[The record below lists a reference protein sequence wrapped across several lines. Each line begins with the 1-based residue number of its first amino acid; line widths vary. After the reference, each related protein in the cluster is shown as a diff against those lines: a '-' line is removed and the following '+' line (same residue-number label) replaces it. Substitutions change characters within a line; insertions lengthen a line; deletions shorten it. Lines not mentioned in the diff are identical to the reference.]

1 MIRRNGMNMS
11 VTKKVRTTLSVSMFF
26 YMLLICV
33 VSSISFAA
41 ELEEKIGLVQMK
53 LRVEE
58 NNGFSDFTGKLSAR
72 ADRAVTVLVDYS
84 QMMISEK
91 TQVYTQSGLKT
102 DFNQLPIPCSARII
116 YQQRP
121 DGNMDIVELHIV
133 EVPVEADIKWGDEPP
148 R

>member
-1 MIRRNGMNMS
+1 MNMS
-11 VTKKVRTTLSVSMFF
+11 VRKKVGITLNISMFF
-26 YMLLICV
+26 YMVMICV
-33 VSSISFAA
+33 VSSIAFAA
-41 ELEEKIGLVQMK
+41 APEEKIGLVQMK

-58 NNGFSDFTGKLSAR
+58 SNGFSDFSGKLSAR

-84 QMMISEK
+84 QMMISEQ

-102 DFNQLPIPCSARII
+102 DFNQVPIPCSAKII

-121 DGNMDIVELHIV
+121 DGNMDILELHIV
-133 EVPVEADIKWGDEPP
+133 EVPVGADKKWGDEPP